1 MAKAKRLRVQHGVV
15 PKRRA
20 IPPGEE
26 VEEEPKDTKRRIRPA
41 TTLEGRENQLI
52 AEAINLAERQIRQG
66 TASSQVMTHFLKLG
80 STKEKL
86 EKEKLIEENKHLRAK
101 TDSLMSV
108 KRTEELIANALSAMQ
123 TYTGQ
128 RVKVQKQ
135 EVEDDD

>member
-1 MAKAKRLRVQHGVV
+1 MKSAKRSLPRPKSVV
-15 PKRRA
+15 KRRQ
-20 IPPGEE
+20 IPPGEA
-26 VEEEPKDTKRRIRPA
+26 VEEEPQVSKRRIRPA
-41 TTLEGRENQLI
+41 ATLEGRENQLI
-52 AEAINLAERQIRQG
+52 QEAINLAERQIRQG

-101 TDSLMSV
+101 TESLMSV

-128 RVKVQKQ
+128 RVKRQQQ